1 MSDRSK
7 TFCPLPFTSV
17 TVTATG
23 RWALCGSSYADYS
36 FPGGYK
42 KIEDTKNIEEW
53 FHSDYMNSVRKAMLE
68 GKPLKECESC
78 YLHESA
84 GIKSYRQD
92 LNSTSECTI
101 DTNNLKIQ
109 DVDIKFGNKCNLRCK
124 MCFPSYSSELM
135 KEWRQLGW
143 DLSDPMEDNRGDYY
157 KNYTIE
163 NYNWPQDQNNLIK
176 LFELVKTVKIL
187 RFTGGEP
194 MISPA
199 FYRFL
204 KFCVDS
210 GASKSI
216 VLIIATNCTKIH
228 PNFLKLAQQ
237 FKQVELRLSI
247 DGMDQTYNYIRYPG
261 NWTQTFENLKTY
273 SSWFREKK
281 INGELH
287 INFVLSV
294 FNLDNVVDSFE
305 QLNPYVDYFHITNLF
320 KPAFMTWNHAPKHIQ
335 RQALASAVKLSYAKD
350 FVRQTVGR
358 RLIQFYQRPLIES
371 TAQSHAQLREFV
383 QSQDNLRGININD
396 YLPNYGNFLD

>member
-1 MSDRSK
+1 MKDRSK
-7 TFCPLPFTSV
+7 TFCVLPFTSV
-17 TVTATG
+17 TVSATG

-42 KIEDTKNIEEW
+42 KIGDTENIDEW
-53 FHSDYMNSVRKAMLE
+53 FHSDYMNQVRKAMLE
-68 GKPLKECESC
+68 GKPLKECEGC
-78 YLHESA
+78 YIHELQ
-84 GIKSYRQD
+84 GIQSYRQYI
-92 LNSTSECTI
+92 NSTSECTI
-101 DTNNLKIQ
+101 DTKNLRIR

-124 MCFPSYSSELM
+124 MCFPHASSELM

-143 DLSDPMEDNRGDYY
+143 DLNDPMEDARGDYY

-163 NYNWPQDQNNLIK
+163 NYNWPQDQKNLIK
-176 LFELVKTVKIL
+176 LFDLVKTVKIL

-216 VLIIATNCTKIH
+216 VLVIATNCTKFY

-287 INFVLSV
+287 INFTLSV
-294 FNLDNVVDSFE
+294 FNLGNVADSFE

-371 TAQSHAQLREFV
+371 NAQSQAQLREFV